1 MDSIDNE
8 SEEKLAKI
16 SKNTKRSGKDYS
28 FRVYEDKLLPAFSK
42 RG

>member
-16 SKNTKRSGKDYS
+16 SKNTKRFGLFVSECTKIN
-28 FRVYEDKLLPAFSK
+28 FSK